1 MKTMPK
7 KTVSQMRTETRD
19 NFMKEIMGLLQTHKG
34 DDTLPY
40 KGNAFSVPRTLE
52 NGDEIYVQ
60 VTISIPTGTRD
71 GKQFDGYEEHENYML
86 EQEEKR
92 IAAEE
97 RAAEKAKQT
106 AERKAKQEAAKK
118 KREEAEAAKKAKREE
133 KAVE

>member
-1 MKTMPK
+1 
-7 KTVSQMRTETRD
+7 MRTETRD
-19 NFMKEIMGLLQTHKG
+19 NFMKEVMELLQIHKG

-60 VTISIPTGTRD
+60 LTISIPTGTRD

-97 RAAEKAKQT
+97 RAAEKAKQ
-106 AERKAKQEAAKK
+106 EAARK
-118 KREEAEAAKKAKREE
+118 KREEAEAAKKARREE

>member
-1 MKTMPK
+1 MAK
-7 KTVSQMRTETRD
+7 KTVPQMRTETRD
-19 NFMKEIMGLLQTHKG
+19 GFMKELMNLLQEQNG

-60 VTISIPTGTRD
+60 VTVSIPTGTRD

-118 KREEAEAAKKAKREE
+118 KREEAEAAKKARREE